1 MERFFRRA
9 LLVLFAVLLITGA
22 ATCMIFQHNLKEKL
36 RQESLQHL
44 TDVKAD
50 LDAMLDAKKNP
61 GDHQDLI
68 VRIGGFSIKFIE
80 LRPEAQD
87 EIIKRYA

>member
-1 MERFFRRA
+1 MQTAPLRDSIA
-9 LLVLFAVLLITGA
+9 AMMMTYLQNGGQMAQIT
-22 ATCMIFQHNLKEKL
+22 T
-36 RQESLQHL
+36 
-44 TDVKAD
+44 AD

>member
-50 LDAMLDAKKNP
+50 LDAMLAPQEKYR
-61 GDHQDLI
+61 LI
-68 VRIGGFSIKFIE
+68 DTDRG
-80 LRPEAQD
+80 
-87 EIIKRYA
+87 